1 MKSHSKRK
9 LHLLAVK
16 LHSLKEELKV
26 SKEILIDAAAEVDKM
41 FQEKYFPEKPSNKE
55 ESPKDLS
62 DGALSTKKEQAN
74 KFSDPEKDSK
84 QPPDLET
91 KKLFR
96 KIALEIHPDRLVGL
110 PDGAEKNKKKQLF
123 QKSMDALEDN
133 DLIILVSIAIELG
146 IDPPE
151 VSEERLLEAE
161 NKIITIKKE
170 LQEIES
176 KYVWH
181 WFFCSCLKKKNEIL
195 QKIFDIMYKQRS

>member
-41 FQEKYFPEKPSNKE
+41 FQEIYFPEKPSDNE

-181 WFFCSCLKKKNEIL
+181 WFFCSCLKKKNKIL
-195 QKIFDIMYKQRS
+195 QKIFDIMYEQRS